1 VIWLLREEFI
11 PEVRSRL
18 CDAGELLRNAVTR
31 SDKRAAVR
39 EFLEALTEL
48 VLFLVRLFACA
59 ALLLLSCSVSRIN
72 VGTKAL
78 WKPPPMDTAPQI
90 TPRGPNSAFPVNTYR
105 GGHHSSALGS
115 AVLAA

>member
-48 VLFLVRLFACA
+48 VLFLVRLFARA
-59 ALLLLSCSVSRIN
+59 VLLLLSCSVSRIN
-72 VGTKAL
+72 VGTKSL